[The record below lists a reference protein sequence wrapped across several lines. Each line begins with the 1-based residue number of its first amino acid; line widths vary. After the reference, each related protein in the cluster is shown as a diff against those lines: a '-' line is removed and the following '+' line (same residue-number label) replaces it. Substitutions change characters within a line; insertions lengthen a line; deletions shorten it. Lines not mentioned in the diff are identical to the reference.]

1 MGLQITGTTGTDSQN
16 YFQKIL
22 EDVPG
27 GGTLK
32 ISELKAATTWLNGGA
47 VVQYLESTRVVN
59 LVKTALLYADATDAA
74 TEYQVHKNHEFKV
87 GEYLACTVGA
97 KAYAITIIDTTTSTL
112 YDILKV
118 GTTLGEALTAT
129 DVVVLFISSATG
141 PTAAVYTYAANGIL
155 RHGVKIDQ
163 LNTAATA
170 VSVVTRGT
178 VYERRLP
185 FSVSLAMK
193 TALGARILFS
203 QSF

>member
-1 MGLQITGTTGTDSQN
+1 MGLQITRTTGTDSQN

-32 ISELKAATTWLNGGA
+32 ISELKAVTKWLNGGA

-59 LVKTALLYADATDAA
+59 LVKTALLYADCAQSV
-74 TEYQVHKNHEFKV
+74 TEYPVHKNHEFKV
-87 GEYLACTVGA
+87 GDYLASVVGA
-97 KAYAITIIDTTTSTL
+97 QACDITEIDTTDPL
-112 YDILKV
+112 FDILILSA
-118 GTTLGEALTAT
+118 TITLGEAL
-129 DVVVLFISSATG
+129 L
-141 PTAAVYTYAANGIL
+141 AADLIVFYESKAQSGAEYKYLANGIL

-185 FSVSLAMK
+185 FYVSKAMK
-193 TALGARILFS
+193 TALSARIIFS